1 MTEPDNK
8 SPSSMSPGEQL
19 RAARMGYQWAIED
32 VAANLNL
39 TVQVV
44 KALEEGDHTNLPES
58 AFVRGYLRAYA
69 RLMEIDEN
77 LVLKGSAESSPDH
90 IGSVVPLLGKEAF
103 SEKKDRQWLRFSQ
116 KKNSSWRKPAVWTI
130 IVVIAIIATWW
141 FSGLLPTFNQLMNES
156 RDQSNPS
163 GTITIPLNNQN

>member
-8 SPSSMSPGEQL
+8 SPSSMSSGEQL

-39 TVQVV
+39 TVDVV
-44 KALEEGDHTNLPES
+44 RALEAGDHTNLPEP

-77 LVLKGSAESSPDH
+77 LVLKGNAESSTDH

-103 SEKKDRQWLRFSQ
+103 REKKDRQWLRFSQ

-130 IVVIAIIATWW
+130 IIVIAIITAWW

-163 GTITIPLNNQN
+163 GTITIPLTNQN

>member
-39 TVQVV
+39 TVEVV

-116 KKNSSWRKPAVWTI
+116 KKNSSWPI